1 VLVGSGELWTKRGK
15 KERNERERERGGG
28 RGRKEHIVGEKKDGE
43 RNKLLAGK

>member
-1 VLVGSGELWTKRGK
+1 LSVSRLWGTVDKKREKGTK
-15 KERNERERERGGG
+15 RERERGGG